1 MVHVSPVWIFRD
13 SSMPVN
19 FLLMIMVVALHPK
32 KRLVP
37 MWRGERT
44 FFHNFGA
51 AGTFKALKHPNTK
64 LFPYL

>member
-1 MVHVSPVWIFRD
+1 
-13 SSMPVN
+13 MPVN
-19 FLLMIMVVALHPK
+19 FLLMIMVIALHPK
-32 KRLVP
+32 KRLVL

-64 LFPYL
+64 FFPYL